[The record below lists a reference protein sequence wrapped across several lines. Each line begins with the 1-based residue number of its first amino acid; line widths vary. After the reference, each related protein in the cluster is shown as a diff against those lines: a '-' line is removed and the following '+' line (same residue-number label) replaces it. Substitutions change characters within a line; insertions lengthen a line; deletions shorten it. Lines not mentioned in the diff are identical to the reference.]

1 MKVFPFQIPKPENDA
16 LVYQEDI
23 EYSFYNKLHQHEEI
37 QVSYIVKGEG
47 TLIVGD
53 TINHYKPNDVLV
65 LGSNLPHVFRSLE
78 NSDEKSHMITLFF
91 TKNSFGNHFFE
102 LEELSEIKNLFLQ
115 AKHGFKIVSA
125 DDLKT
130 IFINLKKATKLE
142 RFIGLLDLLKKISNL
157 EYKSLSSFI
166 YEKKYS
172 TMEGNRMR
180 AIFEYTINNF
190 TKDITL
196 DAISGVAFMTKNAFC
211 KYFKKRTNKSYFRFL
226 NELRVENTCKL
237 MLTNSDLNLAE
248 IAFKSGFKNISNFNR
263 QFKSIKN
270 MSPTNYKKEYLTS

>member
-1 MKVFPFQIPKPENDA
+1 MKVFPFQIPKPKDDA

-23 EYSFYNKLHQHEEI
+23 EYCFYNKLHQHEEI
-37 QVSYIVKGEG
+37 QVSFIIKGEG

-53 TINHYKPNDVLV
+53 AINHYKPNDVLV

-78 NSDEKSHMITLFF
+78 NSSQKSHMVTLFF
-91 TKNSFGNHFFE
+91 TKNSFGSIFFE
-102 LEELSEIKNLFLQ
+102 LEELSEIRNFFSQ
-115 AKHGFKIVSA
+115 AKHGFKIESSGN
-125 DDLKT
+125 LKT
-130 IFINLKKATKLE
+130 TFSDLKKATKLE
-142 RFIGLLDLLKKISNL
+142 RFIGLLDILKKISHL

-172 TMEGNRMR
+172 AVEGNRMR
-180 AIFEYTINNF
+180 DIFEYTINNF
-190 TKDITL
+190 TKEITL
-196 DAISGVAFMTKNAFC
+196 DAISEVAFMTKNAFC

-248 IAFKSGFKNISNFNR
+248 IAFKSGFNNISNFNR

-270 MSPTNYKKEYLTS
+270 MSPSSYRKKII